1 MLIVLLLFPIPYTPT
16 SKRDIAALEVKVN
29 TLHQEARRLTSTYAY
44 CASHVSEK
52 VDEVLVMWRSLLAK
66 SQSRKKK
73 LVEAEQL
80 QYYLNAFRDLR
91 YVGHIGNHTPR

>member
-1 MLIVLLLFPIPYTPT
+1 M
-16 SKRDIAALEVKVN
+16 SQRDIAALEVKIN
-29 TLHQEARRLTSTYAY
+29 TLHQEAKCLSATHVH

-52 VDEVLVMWRSLLAK
+52 VDEVLVMWKSLLAK

-80 QYYLNAFRDLR
+80 QCYLNAFRDLR
-91 YVGHIGNHTPR
+91 YVGHF